1 MNAFIDLF
9 NYRDDTGISHSIG
22 INNRSRVIR
31 TSIVN
36 NNELKIRERLIEN
49 AIDASGKELSIV
61 IG

>member
-9 NYRDDTGISHSIG
+9 NYRDDTGISYSIG

-31 TSIVN
+31 TSVVN